1 MKSRR
6 VEVSE
11 EATRDLLDLYGWIA
25 RAAGPI
31 TAISYLERL
40 EEYCRG
46 FDLASERGHRRDDV
60 RPGLRI
66 VGFEKR
72 VTIAF
77 FVEDERVVLLRM
89 FYGGQ
94 NWEESFDS

>member
-6 VEVSE
+6 VELSE
-11 EATRDLLDLYGWIA
+11 EATRDLLDLYDWIA
-25 RAAGPI
+25 RATGSM
-31 TAISYLERL
+31 TALSYLERL
-40 EEYCRG
+40 KEYCPG
-46 FDLASERGHRRDDV
+46 FDLASERGHRRDDI

-77 FVEDERVVLLRM
+77 FVEEERVVLLRI
-89 FYGGQ
+89 F
-94 NWEESFDS
+94 